1 MSFYHLNVAD
11 TMANLSDAGT
21 GGIVENA
28 LAHDDKLPVG
38 GKVLNHFIIHRSRWQ
53 SGGSTSCFRYNGF
66 PTCGIGIARI
76 SRIGIEQHRQCTVFR
91 CRGDGWRESSGR
103 SHVLDLEEY
112 VTVGVLAIVDNELRF
127 VVVIAV
133 YVIVIEDVKQGE
145 LHLQLL
151 ARCGRHK
158 GGYLVAYF
166 HSIAAY
172 YRWEVRGF
180 RRSVCELPCAEYGV
194 GVLIANGSDSVEHLC
209 RRSGIGEVRIRGLIG
224 ERDTLDTD
232 VDSIVGGC
240 LVVDIHGYEEM
251 VFPFCESRYGC
262 GQDGAGE
269 VVACEV
275 GFAG

>member
-1 MSFYHLNVAD
+1 MTSCPSGVKYLTTSLSTEAD
-11 TMANLSDAGT
+11 GRA
-21 GGIVENA
+21 VEV
-28 LAHDDKLPVG
+28 LPVSDTTAFQPAAL
-38 GKVLNHFIIHRSRWQ
+38 V
-53 SGGSTSCFRYNGF
+53 
-66 PTCGIGIARI
+66 IARI
-76 SRIGIEQHRQCTVFR
+76 SRIGIEQHRQSTVFR
-91 CRGDGWRESSGR
+91 CRCDGWRESSGR
-103 SHVLDLEEY
+103 SCVLDLEEY

-166 HSIAAY
+166 HSIAAC

-180 RRSVCELPCAEYGV
+180 RRSVCELPFAEYGV

-251 VFPFCESRYGC
+251 VFPLLRKPIWLW
-262 GQDGAGE
+262 AGW
-269 VVACEV
+269 CR
-275 GFAG
+275 